1 MSELDRMTAVPWSTT
16 PSVAEAVDLV
26 RDHFP
31 FPDCLE
37 RLIPG
42 CVNTTK
48 AILRHLPAAKTTRIL
63 DFGCGTGEKAAAL
76 SALGYQCSGYDD
88 LGDDW
93 HKIPGNREAIE
104 RFNAAMGVE
113 FKLARGEE
121 FPWGPRT
128 FDLIMLND
136 VIEHLHNSPRTLLNR
151 LLQLLKEDGLLLI
164 TVPNAVNIRKRI
176 DVLFGRT
183 NLQKFD
189 LYYWYPDP
197 WRGHIREYTKGDLRL
212 LSRYLGL
219 RTVELQSCDHMLG
232 RIPGSFRP
240 FYLAVTGV
248 FRGWKDTWL
257 LIAKKEKGWKPREM
271 TRAELSRLFSGFG
284 AGAYPSEKAAKTS
297 NPV

>member
-1 MSELDRMTAVPWSTT
+1 MTAVPLSAS
-16 PSVAEAVDLV
+16 PNVAEAVNLV

-42 CVNTTK
+42 CVNTSK
-48 AILRHLPAAKTTRIL
+48 AILRHLPAMKATRIL

-104 RFNAAMGVE
+104 RFNAGMGVE
-113 FKLARGEE
+113 FKLATGEE

-183 NLQKFD
+183 NLQKFE

-219 RTVELQSCDHMLG
+219 RIVELRSCDHMIG
-232 RIPGSFRP
+232 RISPLFHP
-240 FYLAVTGV
+240 AYLAVTGV

-284 AGAYPSEKAAKTS
+284 AGAYPSEAAGETS